1 MAKNRRIFLFLKC
14 LIKKIR
20 NMNNEEKVVSN
31 YKETLEKKIEWSFR
45 LQSNLLTI
53 ASATFAVLVSLSNLS
68 TNNDCSRILLLVV
81 VCSNALSILFSCIT
95 IYENRAMSNVMI
107 RNAQRQVEE
116 YILYSLYNS
125 KMTATPAVPRKKFFA
140 ACESISYT
148 SFLLFLLI

>member
-1 MAKNRRIFLFLKC
+1 
-14 LIKKIR
+14 
-20 NMNNEEKVVSN
+20 MNNEEKVVSH
-31 YKETLEKKIEWSFR
+31 YKESLEKKIEWIFR
-45 LQSNLLTI
+45 LQSTLLTV

-107 RNAQRQVEE
+107 RNAQKQVEE

-148 SFLLFLLI
+148 SFLLFFISLTIYAIHKIFI

>member
-1 MAKNRRIFLFLKC
+1 MTKNRRIFLFLKC

-31 YKETLEKKIEWSFR
+31 YKETLEKKIEWTFR

-53 ASATFAVLVSLSNLS
+53 ASATFTVLVSLSNLS

-107 RNAQRQVEE
+107 RNAQKQVEE

-125 KMTATPAVPRKKFFA
+125 KMTATPAVPRKKFFV
-140 ACESISYT
+140 ACESISYI
-148 SFLLFLLI
+148 SFLHL

>member
-1 MAKNRRIFLFLKC
+1 MTKNRRIFLFLKC

-31 YKETLEKKIEWSFR
+31 YKETLEKKIEWTFR

-68 TNNDCSRILLLVV
+68 TNNNCSRILLLVV

-107 RNAQRQVEE
+107 RNAQKQVEE

-125 KMTATPAVPRKKFFA
+125 KMTATPAVPRKKF
-140 ACESISYT
+140 CLLYT
-148 SFLLFLLI
+148 SPSPRD

>member
-1 MAKNRRIFLFLKC
+1 
-14 LIKKIR
+14 
-20 NMNNEEKVVSN
+20 
-31 YKETLEKKIEWSFR
+31 
-45 LQSNLLTI
+45 
-53 ASATFAVLVSLSNLS
+53 
-68 TNNDCSRILLLVV
+68 LVV

-107 RNAQRQVEE
+107 RNAQKQVEE

-148 SFLLFLLI
+148 SFLLFFINLTIYAIHKIFI